1 MTKKESTWDVK
12 GLLPTNVG
20 QIERKSVLLNF
31 GKKYQLQAQNR
42 IIQVADPFILWL
54 TNKTCFYIRY
64 IGKKW
69 NIHKILLLIDKMKYQ
84 CIKQCFYLQFI
95 ITIIYNI
102 CFISFL
108 YTINL
113 NYTVIKCWNLE
124 KFRYLYVQK
133 GVGKL
138 FDTR

>member
-64 IGKKW
+64 IGKK
-69 NIHKILLLIDKMKYQ
+69 
-84 CIKQCFYLQFI
+84 
-95 ITIIYNI
+95 
-102 CFISFL
+102 
-108 YTINL
+108 
-113 NYTVIKCWNLE
+113 
-124 KFRYLYVQK
+124 
-133 GVGKL
+133 
-138 FDTR
+138 

>member
-12 GLLPTNVG
+12 GLLPTNVE

-64 IGKKW
+64 IGKK
-69 NIHKILLLIDKMKYQ
+69 
-84 CIKQCFYLQFI
+84 
-95 ITIIYNI
+95 
-102 CFISFL
+102 
-108 YTINL
+108 
-113 NYTVIKCWNLE
+113 
-124 KFRYLYVQK
+124 
-133 GVGKL
+133 
-138 FDTR
+138 

>member
-1 MTKKESTWDVK
+1 MTKKERTWDVK

-64 IGKKW
+64 IGKK
-69 NIHKILLLIDKMKYQ
+69 
-84 CIKQCFYLQFI
+84 
-95 ITIIYNI
+95 
-102 CFISFL
+102 
-108 YTINL
+108 
-113 NYTVIKCWNLE
+113 
-124 KFRYLYVQK
+124 
-133 GVGKL
+133 
-138 FDTR
+138 